1 MPKSKRMSE
10 LKKLVDK
17 NKAYPIA
24 EAVALAKKTSQVKF
38 DANVELHAKLG
49 IDTTKGEQQV
59 RAFVTL
65 PKNAG
70 KKKIIIAFVGAN
82 DEKMAQDAGADI
94 IGGEELIKK
103 IIETKKTDFDIAV
116 ATPEMMKTIAPA
128 AKILGPR
135 GLMPSPKNNTV
146 SPNVKAIIEEIKKG
160 KTEFKN
166 DAGGNV
172 HLVIGKVSFTDE
184 ELIANFQ
191 VALEAIRKAKPSS
204 SKGTYLLNLSVCS
217 GMGPGIKIQL

>member
-1 MPKSKRMSE
+1 MSE

-172 HLVIGKVSFTDE
+172 HLIIGKVSFTDE

>member
-116 ATPEMMKTIAPA
+116 ATPEMMKTLAPA